1 LINSFNSKAVLKI
14 IGIPTRV
21 IDYWDRTNF
30 IKPSIHEAS
39 GYGSVRLYS
48 FTDLIQFK
56 VAKFLRDQG
65 LSLQKI
71 RKSLNYLRKHL
82 PEIEKPLAQLRFLTD
97 GDTIFVLTNRDKEII
112 DTLKKG
118 QYILAIAIERLINEL
133 RGKTSKMA
141 TEKIYMVNVAKK
153 RFKVILHPDL
163 EDGGY
168 WVECPELPGC
178 SSQGDSVEEALDMIK
193 DAIKGHLE
201 VEEELKKEAGLQN
214 LSPFHKDIE
223 GFNWERSKGGN
234 AEGVD

>member
-1 LINSFNSKAVLKI
+1 LSNSFNSKMVSKI
-14 IGIPTRV
+14 IGIPLRV

-30 IKPSIHEAS
+30 IKPSVNEAS
-39 GYGSVRLYS
+39 GYGSMRLYS

-71 RKSLNYLRKHL
+71 RKSLNFLRKHL

-97 GDTIFVLTNRDKEII
+97 GETIFVLTNKSREII

-118 QYILAIAIERLINEL
+118 QYVLSIAIGELINEL
-133 RGKTSKMA
+133 KGETSKM
-141 TEKIYMVNVAKK
+141 TMDREYMVNVLK
-153 RFKVILHPDL
+153 RSFKVILHPDL

-178 SSQGDSVEEALDMIK
+178 SSQGDSVEEALDMIR

-201 VEEELKKEAGLQN
+201 VLEELKKEAAQ
-214 LSPFHKDIE
+214 K
-223 GFNWERSKGGN
+223 RR
-234 AEGVD
+234 AA

>member
-1 LINSFNSKAVLKI
+1 L
-14 IGIPTRV
+14 GIPIRV

-30 IKPSIHEAS
+30 IKPSVNEAS
-39 GYGSVRLYS
+39 GYGSMRLYS

-71 RKSLNYLRKHL
+71 RKSLNFLRKHL

-97 GDTIFVLTNRDKEII
+97 GETIFVLTNKNREII

-118 QYILAIAIERLINEL
+118 QYVLSIAIGELINEL
-133 RGKTSKMA
+133 KGETSKM
-141 TEKIYMVNVAKK
+141 TMDRVYMVNVLK
-153 RFKVILHPDL
+153 RSFKVILHPDL

-168 WVECPELPGC
+168 WIECPELPGC
-178 SSQGDSVEEALDMIK
+178 SSQGDSVEEALDMIR

-201 VEEELKKEAGLQN
+201 VQEELKKEAAQ
-214 LSPFHKDIE
+214 K
-223 GFNWERSKGGN
+223 RR
-234 AEGVD
+234 AA

>member
-1 LINSFNSKAVLKI
+1 MTDSFNSKTVSKI
-14 IGIPTRV
+14 LGIPLRV
-21 IDYWDRTNF
+21 VDYWDRTNF
-30 IKPSIHEAS
+30 IKPSVHEAS
-39 GYGSVRLYS
+39 GYGSMRIYS

-82 PEIEKPLAQLRFLTD
+82 PEIEKPLVQLRFLTD
-97 GDTIFVLTNRDKEII
+97 GETIFVLTNKDREII

-118 QYILAIAIERLINEL
+118 QFVFTIAIEELINDL
-133 RGKTSKMA
+133 KGKTSKM
-141 TEKIYMVNVAKK
+141 TMDRVYTVNVSKR

-178 SSQGDSVEEALDMIK
+178 SSQGDSVEEALDMIR

-201 VEEELKKEAGLQN
+201 VEEELKKEA
-214 LSPFHKDIE
+214 SRK
-223 GFNWERSKGGN
+223 RK
-234 AEGVD
+234 AA